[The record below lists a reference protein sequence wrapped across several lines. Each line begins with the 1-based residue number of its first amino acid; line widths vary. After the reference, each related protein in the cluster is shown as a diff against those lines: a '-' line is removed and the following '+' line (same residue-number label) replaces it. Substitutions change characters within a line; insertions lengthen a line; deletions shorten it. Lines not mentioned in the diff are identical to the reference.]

1 MTKSRSCIAL
11 VAHDNKKAELVEWV
25 KQHRD
30 ILSNYELCAT
40 GTTGTLMERELGR
53 SVHKFEIAEGGN

>member
-1 MTKSRSCIAL
+1 MTKSRNCIAL
-11 VAHDNKKAELVEWV
+11 VAHDNKKVELVEWV

-40 GTTGTLMERELGR
+40 GTTGTLVE
-53 SVHKFEIAEGGN
+53 KN

>member
-40 GTTGTLMERELGR
+40 GCGKRTGP
-53 SVHKFEIAEGGN
+53 VGGQV